1 MPKGRRREMGI
12 PQIIWIGLYAMALGM
27 SLAND
32 GKVKEKKESFMISCL
47 AVGIQASLLWWGGF
61 FG

>member
-1 MPKGRRREMGI
+1 MGI

-27 SLAND
+27 PLAND

>member
-1 MPKGRRREMGI
+1 MGI
-12 PQIIWIGLYAMALGM
+12 PQIIWIGLYTMALGV
-27 SLAND
+27 SLADD

-47 AVGIQASLLWWGGF
+47 AVGIQAALLWWGGF